1 MCRVI
6 PFLFSVLCVAA
17 VAVAHPPALPKSE
30 SPAVTRQQAVAAI
43 RNAEQQLHRFRYI
56 QYPRLVKQLDAAI
69 RLAEAELAVSIDR
82 VENYRPFRT
91 FNQYSPAYFAEQ
103 TWRLRTLAAQ
113 QRLKELREERLDLSR
128 YQRDVVAG
136 LQSEINCGVALLKT
150 LN

>member
-1 MCRVI
+1 MRRVI

-17 VAVAHPPALPKSE
+17 VAVAHPPALPNSA
-30 SPAVTRQQAVAAI
+30 SPTVTRQQAVAAI
-43 RNAEQQLHRFRYI
+43 RNAEQQLHRFSYV

-91 FNQYSPAYFAEQ
+91 FNQYTPAYYAEQ

-113 QRLKELREERLDLSR
+113 QRLEELREERLDLSR

-136 LQSEINCGVALLKT
+136 LQTEINRWVEV
-150 LN
+150 LNSL